1 MPATA
6 EGYTLARI
14 LSDFLFGFG
23 TLFAIINPVGLAFV
37 FLNQTLGLSESE
49 RRVVARRVALY
60 SFGVLVVSMIAGGLI
75 LGLFGISLP
84 ALRIAGG
91 LVVAIAGWNMLNE
104 PPIEESA
111 TGRSSAGM
119 ETVRRMVFFPLT
131 VPLTTG
137 PGTIAAAIALSANR
151 QGELRGLLYSS
162 AASLAVAAAVAV
174 AIYGAYRNA
183 GRMARLAG
191 PEGTRVITRLSAFLL
206 LCVGVQIM
214 LTGVMDALR
223 PLLEGAR

>member
-23 TLFAIINPVGLAFV
+23 TLFAIINPFGLAFV

-119 ETVRRMVFFPLT
+119 ETVRRMIFFPLT

-137 PGTIAAAIALSANR
+137 PGTIAAAIALGANR

-183 GRMARLAG
+183 GGMARLAG

-223 PLLEGAR
+223 PLLEGAS

>member
-1 MPATA
+1 VTA
-6 EGYTLARI
+6 EGYTLARV

-23 TLFAIINPVGLAFV
+23 TLFAIINPFGLAFV
-37 FLNQTLGLSESE
+37 FLNQTLGLSEAE

-111 TGRSSAGM
+111 TGRSSAGID
-119 ETVRRMVFFPLT
+119 TVRRMIFFPLT

-162 AASLAVAAAVAV
+162 AASLVVAAAVAV
-174 AIYGAYRNA
+174 VVYAAYRNA

-223 PLLEGAR
+223 PLIEAAG